1 MKRKVSARL
10 DLSPEAERLFEEAKN
25 KSQLINEA
33 IEFYAHHGQTILK
46 YGKSVKEELQTIRKM
61 LDELLQMVAHDGNN
75 EVIEKIKEKIEKAE
89 ESTLPDDPIANED
102 PEIQEAISNTLKA
115 FLGDDV

>member
-33 IEFYAHHGQTILK
+33 IEFYAHHGQTI
-46 YGKSVKEELQTIRKM
+46 KEELQTIRKM